1 VIIYINVYRHAGAVK
16 FIDLLIML
24 VVIALI
30 VVVISNAT
38 GGSTYYYGS
47 GRRRSRWSSVNVIH
61 WGSSSRTSG
70 TRARGYSA
78 TRSGGSGIK

>member
-1 VIIYINVYRHAGAVK
+1 MK
-16 FIDLLIML
+16 FIDLLIVL

-47 GRRRSRWSSVNVIH
+47 GRRRSRWSSVNVFH
-61 WGSSSRTSG
+61 WGSSRSSG
-70 TRARGYSA
+70 TRSRGYSA
-78 TRSGGSGIK
+78 TSSGGSGIK